1 MIQRIS
7 VIGLGKL
14 GASMAAGF
22 ASRGFDVIGVDV
34 SQRAVDAL
42 NNGLAPVEETDLAS
56 TIAAHR
62 KRLRATVSHEEA
74 VLDSDISFVIV
85 PTPSDERGSFSLQY
99 AAYAFRELGKALAK
113 KRDYHVIVLTSTV
126 LPGSVR
132 YGLLPILEAESGKKC
147 GPDFGLCYN
156 PEFIALGSV
165 IRDFLN
171 PDFYLVGQFDRRS
184 GDTLEAVHQRVA
196 VNKAPTQRLSLENA
210 ELAKIAVNSFV
221 TLKISFANLLAGIC
235 ENIPGGDVD
244 VVSDAIGMD
253 SRIGRKYLTGGF
265 GFGGPC
271 FPRDNIALAFLGNA
285 VGASC
290 ELLESNDRFNRSLS
304 GGLVDK
310 LRSRIPQGGTVAVLG
325 LAYKPHSHV
334 IEESPGIYLAKAL
347 SDSGYRVLGHDP
359 LAAENAT
366 AALMGHGLVT
376 KDLSLCLQQADTFLV
391 TTRDPAY
398 GCLQSADFLP
408 DGKERATVVDF
419 WRFLPHLETDAR
431 IQYFPLGR
439 CLNDEAAAERLQK
452 LWTSR

>member
-1 MIQRIS
+1 M
-7 VIGLGKL
+7 
-14 GASMAAGF
+14 
-22 ASRGFDVIGVDV
+22 
-34 SQRAVDAL
+34 
-42 NNGLAPVEETDLAS
+42 
-56 TIAAHR
+56 
-62 KRLRATVSHEEA
+62 
-74 VLDSDISFVIV
+74 
-85 PTPSDERGSFSLQY
+85 
-99 AAYAFRELGKALAK
+99 
-113 KRDYHVIVLTSTV
+113 
-126 LPGSVR
+126 
-132 YGLLPILEAESGKKC
+132 
-147 GPDFGLCYN
+147 
-156 PEFIALGSV
+156 
-165 IRDFLN
+165 
-171 PDFYLVGQFDRRS
+171 
-184 GDTLEAVHQRVA
+184 
-196 VNKAPTQRLSLENA
+196 
-210 ELAKIAVNSFV
+210 
-221 TLKISFANLLAGIC
+221 
-235 ENIPGGDVD
+235 
-244 VVSDAIGMD
+244 
-253 SRIGRKYLTGGF
+253 
-265 GFGGPC
+265 
-271 FPRDNIALAFLGNA
+271 
-285 VGASC
+285 
-290 ELLESNDRFNRSLS
+290 
-304 GGLVDK
+304 DK